1 MNINN
6 DNINL
11 KMSKVSTSPLLMF
24 FGNLCEIFKLRGFS
38 LNNTDYRKTAPPV
51 CKNKKGQEMIDGTK
65 NDHISKILEDAKK
78 EVLG

>member
-1 MNINN
+1 MKS
-6 DNINL
+6 L
-11 KMSKVSTSPLLMF
+11 SPLLGF
-24 FGNLCEIFKLRGFS
+24 FKNECEIFKLRGLPLDNSDF
-38 LNNTDYRKTAPPV
+38 RKTTPPV